1 MKEEGESKEL
11 NAKQLLFCNYYVSE
25 ETYGNGVRSYCKAYN
40 VDYNDIKQQA
50 SARHSA
56 SLLLNDVNI
65 CKYINSLLDGAGL
78 NDQFVDK
85 RLLFLISQSEDKGSC
100 LQAIKEY
107 NKLKSRITDKLDV
120 KVSGTF
126 DISLKLE

>member
-11 NAKQLLFCNYYVSE
+11 NAKQLLFCDYYVSE
-25 ETYGNGVRSYCKAYN
+25 ETFGNGVKSYCKAYN
-40 VDYNDIKQQA
+40 IDYNDVKLHQQA
-50 SARHSA
+50 RSCA
-56 SLLLNDVNI
+56 SELLNKVYI
-65 CKYINSLLDGAGL
+65 SKHINSLLDAAGL

-85 RLLFLISQSEDKGSC
+85 RLLFLIGQSEDKGSC